1 MEIAP
6 DQTSVLVKTDFSL
19 GRTVRKVQLITLRQK
34 RYTLNQR
41 Y

>member
-19 GRTVRKVQLITLRQK
+19 RRTVRKVQLITLRQK